1 MVRKQIMNND
11 NVKYVDKLYAQ
22 YYSYECIVNRIHP
35 ELEVT
40 TMIAY
45 YSNWLKEQGRD
56 SVLRKRYK
64 RGMDAEEAFKEEEW
78 NNIIYSDRSMS
89 YENKR

>member
-1 MVRKQIMNND
+1 MNKD
-11 NVKYVDKLYAQ
+11 NVLYVDKLYKQ

-35 ELEVT
+35 SLTIE
-40 TMIAY
+40 TMQAY

-64 RGMDAEEAFKEEEW
+64 RGMSAEEAFKQEEW

-89 YENKR
+89 YEDKR